1 MAITFDQIRE
11 TMPERVPQDD
21 KAIEAALSVIPVRL
35 LLLAEPEEMGVITHR
50 LHARVRQLARPED

>member
-1 MAITFDQIRE
+1 
-11 TMPERVPQDD
+11 MPERVPQDD

-50 LHARVRQLARPED
+50 LHARVRQMARPED